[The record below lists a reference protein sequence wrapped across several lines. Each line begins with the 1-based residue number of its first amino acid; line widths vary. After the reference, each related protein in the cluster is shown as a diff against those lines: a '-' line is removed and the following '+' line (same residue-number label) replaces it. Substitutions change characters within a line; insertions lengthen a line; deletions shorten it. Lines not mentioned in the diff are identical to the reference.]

1 MGINM
6 IKLKITYIN
15 FILAFVLS
23 LSSCVT
29 HAQVKSTDI
38 KTING
43 KKYYIHKV
51 EKGQS
56 LYAIAKTYNMDVNA
70 ILAENDEAID
80 GIKNGQ
86 ELKIPF
92 ETTLTKSVIAI
103 DTNKYIYHRVVKGET
118 IYSITKKYSIDEK
131 KLASYNPTLING
143 LKEGEFVI
151 VGEKKKSISTT
162 RPVQTSTASIN
173 PNLPLDYTTY
183 IVQQGETMYGL
194 TKKFNVTQD
203 DILKW
208 NPETKDGIKQGQV
221 LKLLLKKS
229 ANETLTVITTSTTP
243 QVKDTTVFNPNK
255 KTKYEIGLF
264 LPFKLAESEMLNIED
279 LARAKVSFP
288 TTQSL
293 ALDFYFGFKTAV
305 DSLVA
310 NDFDVR
316 INLYDMED
324 RDSAKIET
332 ICKTAEFKKLDAI
345 FGPLYL
351 SGFKIVST
359 YAKANGIPVV
369 SPVIQQNKILYQ
381 NKLVS
386 KVSPSVYSMIEDLS
400 RYCSDSLM
408 ATSNIMVVNPT
419 PKDLAY
425 IKAFKNEYNAN
436 LSKHGKTLKDSI
448 ITVKGIAGVK
458 AAFAPNKKNV
468 VVLLTNNQ
476 VYLQDFI
483 TQLYSFSDKKDIVLM
498 GFSSVSNIDNLDQEY
513 LNKLSFHFADA
524 NHLDYSQPL
533 TVQLAKHYQ
542 EFYFSNPS
550 DYYFQGYDIAM
561 YYLSN
566 LKTQG
571 PTSFLNLDKTPWQG
585 VSTYFKFFRPDTET
599 GFENRGISIYKY
611 SDYKLQKLGWK

>member
-1 MGINM
+1 M

-80 GIKNGQ
+80 GLKNGQ

-92 ETTLTKSVIAI
+92 ESALTKPVTAI
-103 DTNKYIYHRVVKGET
+103 DTNKYIYHRVLKGET
-118 IYSITKKYSIDEK
+118 IYSITKKYGIDEK
-131 KLASYNPTLING
+131 KLASYNPILSNG

-151 VGEKKKSISTT
+151 VGEKKKPIST
-162 RPVQTSTASIN
+162 RPVQTATASVN
-173 PNLPLDYTTY
+173 PNIPLNYTTY

-208 NPETKDGIKQGQV
+208 NPEAKDGIKQGQV
-221 LKLLLKKS
+221 LKIAVS
-229 ANETLTVITTSTTP
+229 SNQSVVTSTTI
-243 QVKDTTVFNPNK
+243 VTNVINTIKDTIPFNSVK
-255 KTKYEIGLF
+255 KQKYEIGLF
-264 LPFKLAESEMLNIED
+264 LPFKFLESEGINVDE
-279 LARAKVSFP
+279 LARAKASFP
-288 TTQSL
+288 ATQSL

-305 DSLVA
+305 DSLLS
-310 NDFDVR
+310 NDFDVK

-324 RDSAKIET
+324 RDSAKTET
-332 ICKTAEFKKLDAI
+332 ICKSQEFKKLDAI

-351 SGFKIVST
+351 SGFKIVSN
-359 YAKANGIPVV
+359 YAKENGIPVV

-386 KVSPSVYSMIEDLS
+386 KVSPSVYSMIEELS
-400 RYCSDSLM
+400 LYCSDSLM
-408 ATSNIMVVNPT
+408 ATSNIMIVNPT
-419 PKDLAY
+419 AKDLAY
-425 IKAFKNEYNAN
+425 IKSFKSEYNAN

-458 AAFAPNKKNV
+458 AAFVPNKKNV

-498 GFSSVSNIDNLDQEY
+498 GFSSVSNIDNLDQAY
-513 LNKLSFHFADA
+513 LNKLAFHFADA
-524 NHLDYSQPL
+524 THLDYSQPL

-571 PTSFLNLDKTPWQG
+571 SGLFLNLDKTPWQG
-585 VSTYFKFFRPDTET
+585 VSTYFKFFRPDAET

>member
-1 MGINM
+1 MSNI
-6 IKLKITYIN
+6 KITYIN

-80 GIKNGQ
+80 GLKNGQ

-92 ETTLTKSVIAI
+92 ETVLSKPVTAI
-103 DTNKYIYHRVVKGET
+103 DTNKYIYHRVLKGET
-118 IYSITKKYSIDEK
+118 IYSITKKYGIDEK
-131 KLASYNPTLING
+131 KLASYNPTLSNG

-151 VGEKKKSISTT
+151 VGENKKTISTK
-162 RPVQTSTASIN
+162 PVQTATASIN
-173 PNLPLDYTTY
+173 PNIPLNYTTY

-203 DILKW
+203 NILKW

-221 LKLLLKKS
+221 LKIAVSSNQS
-229 ANETLTVITTSTTP
+229 AVTSTTI
-243 QVKDTTVFNPNK
+243 VTNVINTIKDTIPFNSVK
-255 KTKYEIGLF
+255 KQKYEIGLF

-279 LARAKVSFP
+279 LARAKAPFP
-288 TTQSL
+288 ATQSL

-305 DSLVA
+305 DSLLS
-310 NDFDVR
+310 NDFDVN

-332 ICKTAEFKKLDAI
+332 ICKSAEFKKLDVI

-351 SGFKIVST
+351 SGFKIVSN
-359 YAKANGIPVV
+359 YAKENGIPVV

-386 KVSPSVYSMIEDLS
+386 KVCPSLYSMIEELS
-400 RYCSDSLM
+400 LYCSDSLM
-408 ATSNIMVVNPT
+408 VTSNIMIVNPT
-419 PKDLAY
+419 VKDLSY

-436 LSKHGKTLKDSI
+436 LSKHGKTFKDSI

-458 AAFAPNKKNV
+458 AAFVPNKKNV

-524 NHLDYSQPL
+524 NHLDYTQPL
-533 TVQLAKHYQ
+533 TIQLTKHYQ
-542 EFYFSNPS
+542 EFYFSDPS
-550 DYYFQGYDIAM
+550 DYYFQGYDIAT

-571 PTSFLNLDKTPWQG
+571 SALFLNLDKTPWQG
-585 VSTYFKFFRPDTET
+585 VSTYFKFFRPDAET

-611 SDYKLQKLGWK
+611 SEYKLQKLGWK